1 MAARL
6 EEMMAGLIK
15 VAALPLRFKLFEY
28 IVVDIKISMVDLLD

>member
-15 VAALPLRFKLFEY
+15 VMMMMMVLL
-28 IVVDIKISMVDLLD
+28 VVMVEIMMARLNI